1 MTEET
6 KTVKKEQASMSVKS
20 RIVKISNEIRVGKD
34 GKNTFQ
40 NYDYFKPDDIAKA
53 LNPLLEKYNVIALF
67 NMVFSKEKEMYE
79 GKLAIEDLDSQDFVN
94 YQFDIPLTTLK
105 GTGEAQNAGAT
116 LTYCKRYMIMSIF
129 NLGDNSSDPDNEKNK
144 PAEKIDYKAILLK
157 STSLEELQ
165 KIWTSLPPIAKGQL
179 NILKEEIKIKLTK

>member
-67 NMVFSKEKEMYE
+67 NMTFSKEKEMYE

>member
-79 GKLAIEDLDSQDFVN
+79 GKIAIEDLDSQDFVN